1 MDETQMA
8 EVITYWLTQAEI
20 LENYASGIQRE
31 ELHAFVEHAV
41 KVLDLLG
48 QAELVKD
55 ASGLSASI
63 EAEFEALKKRA
74 VRLGL
79 AQGS

>member
-1 MDETQMA
+1 MGETQMA
-8 EVITYWLTQAEI
+8 ERISQWLMEAEV

-31 ELHAFVEHAV
+31 ELHAFIEHAV
-41 KVLDLLG
+41 RVLDLLG

-55 ASGLSASI
+55 ASSFSDSI
-63 EAEFEALKKRA
+63 KTECEALRERA

-79 AQGS
+79 AQES

>member
-1 MDETQMA
+1 MGETQMT

-20 LENYASGIQRE
+20 LENYASGAQRE
-31 ELHAFVEHAV
+31 ELHAFIEHAV

-63 EAEFEALKKRA
+63 QAEFEALKKRA

-79 AQGS
+79 AQES

>member
-8 EVITYWLTQAEI
+8 EVITHWLTQAEI
-20 LENYASGIQRE
+20 LENYASGTQRE
-31 ELHAFVEHAV
+31 ELHAFIEHAV

-55 ASGLSASI
+55 ASSFSGSI

>member
-1 MDETQMA
+1 VDETQMV
-8 EVITYWLTQAEI
+8 ETICQWLTQAEI
-20 LENYASGIQRE
+20 QENYATGAQRE
-31 ELHAFVEHAV
+31 EMHAFIEHAV
-41 KVLDLLG
+41 RVLDLLG

-63 EAEFEALKKRA
+63 EAEFEALRKRA

-79 AQGS
+79 AQES

>member
-8 EVITYWLTQAEI
+8 EVICQWLTQAEI
-20 LENYASGIQRE
+20 QENYATGIQRE
-31 ELHAFVEHAV
+31 ELHAFIEHAV
-41 KVLDLLG
+41 RVLDLLG
-48 QAELVKD
+48 QAELMKG
-55 ASGLSASI
+55 ASTSI

-79 AQGS
+79 AQES